1 MNTPVLIGIDPAF
14 RKNGFAMCVFD
25 PSDKSLRF
33 RVFRDMVE
41 FLGWA
46 TNDRP
51 AEAVCF
57 VENSNLDSAVF
68 RLVEPKRGKSGTI
81 RGPADTLKTA
91 AAKGIAVGKNQAIS
105 QTVVDLLRVIYTG
118 PNVGDIAP
126 SKKGGGVYGYQV
138 AVADA
143 LNLCRTDALPA
154 DVLKALQSEDCRS
167 ALQMC
172 RRAEGLFLILKK
184 SLK

>member
-1 MNTPVLIGIDPAF
+1 
-14 RKNGFAMCVFD
+14 
-25 PSDKSLRF
+25 
-33 RVFRDMVE
+33 
-41 FLGWA
+41 
-46 TNDRP
+46 
-51 AEAVCF
+51 
-57 VENSNLDSAVF
+57 
-68 RLVEPKRGKSGTI
+68 
-81 RGPADTLKTA
+81 
-91 AAKGIAVGKNQAIS
+91 
-105 QTVVDLLRVIYTG
+105 
-118 PNVGDIAP
+118 VGDIAP